1 VVPVEGGERGFP
13 VMMMRF
19 MTAGMVSWPCAG
31 AAGSPASCSGA
42 MHEGVPMTEM
52 VASRV
57 LADVARLKSRWT
69 TPAMWTAAGAVAVPT
84 ASR

>member
-1 VVPVEGGERGFP
+1 
-13 VMMMRF
+13 MMMRF

-31 AAGSPASCSGA
+31 AVGSPASCSGA
-42 MHEGVPMTEM
+42 MYKGVPMTEM
-52 VASRV
+52 VAV